1 MPEAILLKRIE
12 AMKWAGTGLILT
24 GILLTNLDQY
34 PMNIFFHGAGVL
46 FWSAAGYLTNDRP
59 VMANFGLQ
67 IPLFLIGYSKLFFG
81 F

>member
-1 MPEAILLKRIE
+1 MERVE

-46 FWSAAGYLTNDRP
+46 FWSTAGLRNFEYMDII
-59 VMANFGLQ
+59 ANSLGVFGGFVFYFLQ
-67 IPLFLIGYSKLFFG
+67 KRNLKKSL
-81 F
+81 